1 MKLTSG
7 VMRLASRY
15 GYAGGRGQSSI
26 SGGFGHVHPCP
37 HYHQG
42 EAERGG
48 RRETPGNARRH
59 TVGHRLLGKSW
70 WFLESRISLGL
81 TIRKKGLETAVADGA
96 ICTSA
101 CALAWL
107 GGSPRRM
114 GQDARIG
121 FHEPRDPSSGE
132 SSLKGEANIANYIR
146 QLGLPYAALS
156 FILRADPKSIA
167 WLTDASSSAY
177 RVFYVELRRDQAERY
192 FGATNPS

>member
-1 MKLTSG
+1 MLLATATQAAEVKVLSLADSATSTPALITIKGRLNEGDEGKL
-7 VMRLASRY
+7 L
-15 GYAGGRGQSSI
+15 
-26 SGGFGHVHPCP
+26 
-37 HYHQG
+37 
-42 EAERGG
+42 
-48 RRETPGNARRH
+48 ET
-59 TVGHRLLGKSW
+59 LGAIRSAIV
-70 WFLESRISLGL
+70 FLESPGGSLRVAISLGL

-156 FILRADPKSIA
+156 LILRADPKSIA

-192 FGATNPS
+192 FGATNPR